1 MLFPTRSTPVMGKNL
16 LSELIAYSATPMV
29 QHRLIHSFLVL
40 FLLAG
45 CRTELPPDIASAYEQ
60 LPEEID
66 FNNDIKPILS
76 DRCFACHGPD
86 NNTREAGLRL
96 DIASAAT
103 AELPESPGHY
113 AIVPGNLKRSRL
125 MDRLTTDNPEEV
137 MPPPAS
143 NLTLSAEEKAY
154 LFKWIEQGAEYKQ
167 HWSFIPPVQPDIPQ
181 ITDPSWKEHPID
193 AFIGARLEQENMA
206 PSEEASRETLI
217 RRVTFDLTGLP
228 PTLEEIDSFL
238 SDTEPDAYERVVD
251 RLLASPAYGER
262 MTNAW
267 LDVARYADSHGYQD
281 DGMRNVWPWRDWVI
295 TSFNENMPFNEFI
308 QWQLAGDLLPD
319 PTKEQ
324 LLATAFN
331 RHHMQSQEGGIVP
344 EEYRTEYV
352 ADRTH
357 TVGTAFLGLTL
368 QCARCH
374 DHKYDPISQK
384 EYYQLFGYFNS
395 INEFGNIPYAGEAA
409 PTVILPDEEATAE
422 LAELERAIVETE
434 ELADPL
440 HPRYDAGFDAWLES
454 TMEKSTADFQPARL
468 LAYYPLDELN
478 AFSFSNTVNPEWSA
492 KLSGDHDF
500 PVPIVEGKFGNAIQ
514 LNGETWFDAGV
525 DRFYFER
532 NEPFSLSIWFQP
544 LSDSVA
550 GPLVGKSGGYFNG
563 NRGYMLAI
571 NDDGTLH
578 ASLNHV
584 FPDNSIELRSQEKI
598 KPGAWQHV
606 VMTYDG
612 SSRANGLHLYL
623 NGARLKTEVIADNL
637 QKSIVETYNFYRDE
651 LTNWGGA
658 GTLRIGFVDG
668 NQTRLEDVVADEL
681 RVYGRALTLFEAQL
695 LAGFEDPLR
704 SILNKE
710 PALWSDEERKALRV
724 LYLEQRP
731 AYQEQV
737 STLEAL
743 RGRQNEIMT
752 VQQEVMITRDRKEPR
767 PTFILD
773 RGLYDAPREQ
783 VEPGTPEI
791 LPAIDPDQPANRL
804 ALANWLLDEKH
815 PLTARVQVNRFW
827 QQYFG
832 QGLVKTPDD
841 FGNQGALPSHP
852 QLLDWLAVHF
862 QQSGWDVKALQRL
875 MVTSKTYRQSSV
887 APPSMRERDP
897 ENLLLAR
904 GPSYRMSA
912 EMIRDNALAVSGLLN
927 RKIGG
932 PSVHPYQPTGL
943 WKQLATRN
951 ETVYNQDTGDKLY
964 RRGMYTVWKRSS
976 PPPSLMSFD
985 AADRDYC
992 VVKRQKT
999 STPLQSLILLND
1011 PQYVEA
1017 ARVLAERMQKEGG
1030 DTLEDKI
1037 TFAFRLLTSRHPTVH
1052 ESTQLSRLYQEE
1064 YAAFSS
1070 APEEALALLG
1080 VGEYPRDERLDA
1092 ISTAGLTV
1100 VASTIM
1106 NFDEAY
1112 MKR

>member
-1 MLFPTRSTPVMGKNL
+1 MHLFLKKRVFRIDRHLTTPMAQLRLL
-16 LSELIAYSATPMV
+16 LS
-29 QHRLIHSFLVL
+29 L
-40 FLLAG
+40 FLLSWIAG
-45 CRTELPPDIASAYEQ
+45 CRPQLPDDIASAYDD
-60 LPEEID
+60 LPAEID
-66 FNNDIKPILS
+66 FNTHIKPILS

-96 DIASAAT
+96 DVASAALD
-103 AELPESPGHY
+103 ELPESPGNY
-113 AIVPGNLKRSRL
+113 AIVPGNLQRSKV
-125 MDRLTTDNPEEV
+125 MDRLITDNPEEM

-154 LFKWIEQGAEYKQ
+154 LFKWIEQGAEYKE
-167 HWSFIPPVQPDIPQ
+167 HWSFIPPSLPEIPEVK
-181 ITDPSWKEHPID
+181 DPSWAQHPVD
-193 AFIGARLEQENMA
+193 AFVASRLEQENME
-206 PSEEASRETLI
+206 PSKEAARETLI

-228 PTLEEIDSFL
+228 PTLEEIDAFL
-238 SDTEPDAYERVVD
+238 NDTQPEAYEHVVD
-251 RLLASPAYGER
+251 RLLDSPAYGER
-262 MTNAW
+262 MANSW

-295 TSFNENMPFNEFI
+295 DAFNENMPFDAFI
-308 QWQLAGDLLPD
+308 KWQLAGDLLPD
-319 PTKEQ
+319 PTQEQ

-395 INEFGNIPYAGEAA
+395 VNEFGNIPYAGEAS
-409 PTVILPDEEATAE
+409 PTIILPSEEAKAE
-422 LAELERAIVETE
+422 LAELAHSIEALEKTTHPFNPQYNEGFNSWIAGSASAI
-434 ELADPL
+434 
-440 HPRYDAGFDAWLES
+440 
-454 TMEKSTADFQPARL
+454 TADQKPAKL
-468 LAYYPLDELN
+468 LAHYPLDKLDG
-478 AFSFSNTVNPEWSA
+478 FSFNNSA
-492 KLSGDHDF
+492 RPDWAAQLSGDRDF
-500 PVPIVEGKFGNAIQ
+500 PVAVVEGKFGNAIQ
-514 LNGETWFDAGV
+514 LNGETWFDAGA
-525 DRFYFER
+525 DRYYFER
-532 NEPFSLSIWFQP
+532 NEPFSLSIWFKA

-571 NDDGTLH
+571 NEDGSLH

-584 FPDNSIELRSQEKI
+584 FPDNSIELQSRDKI
-598 KPGAWQHV
+598 RVDEWQHV
-606 VMTYDG
+606 AMTYDG
-612 SSRANGLHLYL
+612 SSKASGLQLYMNGSLLE
-623 NGARLKTEVIADNL
+623 AEIIVDNL
-637 QKSIVETYNFYRDE
+637 QKSIVETFNFYRNE

-658 GTLRIGFVDG
+658 GNLRIGFVDG
-668 NQTRLEDVVADEL
+668 NQTRLEEVIADDL
-681 RVYGRALTLFEAQL
+681 RVYGKDLTLFEVQF
-695 LAGFEDPLR
+695 LAGFEAPMT
-704 SILNKE
+704 S
-710 PALWSDEERKALRV
+710 ALKKGPSQWSEQEQAAMRRT
-724 LYLEQRP
+724 YLEQLP
-731 AYQEQV
+731 SYQKSLAELEQ
-737 STLEAL
+737 L

-752 VQQEVMITRDRKEPR
+752 VQEEVMITRDRKEPR
-767 PTFILD
+767 PTYILD
-773 RGLYDAPREQ
+773 RGVYDAPGDQ

-791 LPAIDPDQPANRL
+791 LPAIAPDQPANRL
-804 ALANWLLDEKH
+804 TLANWLLDENH

-827 QQYFG
+827 QHYFG
-832 QGLVKTPDD
+832 QGIVKTPDD
-841 FGNQGALPSHP
+841 FGNQGTLPSHP
-852 QLLDWLAVHF
+852 ELLDWLAVTF
-862 QQSGWDVKALQRL
+862 QQSGWNVKALQRL
-875 MVTSKTYRQSSV
+875 IVTSNTYKQSSI
-887 APPSMRERDP
+887 APPILREKDP
-897 ENLLLAR
+897 ENVLLAR

-932 PSVHPYQPTGL
+932 PSVHPYQPPGL

-951 ETVYNQDTGDKLY
+951 ETVYNQDSGDKLY

-1017 ARVLAERMQKEGG
+1017 ARLLAERMQKEGG
-1030 DTLEDKI
+1030 KTLEEQI
-1037 TFAFRLLTSRHPTVH
+1037 TFAFRLLTSRHPTDL
-1052 ESTQLSRLYQEE
+1052 ERSQLANLYQEE
-1064 YAAFSS
+1064 FDAFS
-1070 APEEALALLG
+1070 AEPEEALALLG
-1080 VGEYPRDERLDA
+1080 VGEYPRDENLDA
-1092 ISTAGLTV
+1092 ITTAGLTLV
-1100 VASTIM
+1100 TSTIM